1 MSIVQ
6 HLSAHH
12 AATGAG
18 LAALLGQTAPEFS
31 RRPACADVD
40 DPELFHP
47 VGETSEVDRDQ
58 IAQAKAVCSR
68 CAVVWECRAWALQR
82 TPSGVWGA
90 TTEGEREAAR
100 RLNAALPDPELPR
113 LLARCLCV
121 CGAEIGIDPTS
132 DDAWV
137 HEASRART
145 CPGCTAASAI
155 PADEVA
161 RQACRGCG
169 AGPFLHESRLPAHEG
184 GVPYAARG
192 LCKRCYGWARYHG
205 VLHEYARQHDVRRSE
220 LIAAYRGLLEQRLT
234 RKQIAIQLGVTQKA
248 LVNVLYRA
256 RKDGVAV

>member
-1 MSIVQ
+1 VSIVQ

-18 LAALLGQTAPEFS
+18 LAALLAETAPEFS

-47 VGETSEVDRDQ
+47 LGESSEVDRDQ

-68 CAVVWECRAWALQR
+68 CPVVRECRAWALQR

-90 TTEGEREAAR
+90 TTEGERERALR
-100 RLNAALPDPELPR
+100 RRAVLPNPELPL
-113 LLARCLCV
+113 LLARCVCV
-121 CGAEIGIDPTS
+121 CGAQIGIDPAR

-145 CPGCTAASAI
+145 CPGCVAASAV
-155 PADEVA
+155 PAADVA
-161 RQACRGCG
+161 RQTCRGCG
-169 AGPFLHESRLPAHEG
+169 TGPFLHESRLPAHEG
-184 GVPYAARG
+184 GVSYGARG
-192 LCKRCYGWARYHG
+192 LCKRCYAWARYHG
-205 VLHEYARQHDVRRSE
+205 LLHEYAPQHHVRRSE
-220 LIAAYRGLLEQRLT
+220 LVAAYRGLLEQGLT
-234 RKQIAIQLGVTQKA
+234 RKQIAIQLNVTQKA
-248 LVNVLYRA
+248 LDNVLYRA